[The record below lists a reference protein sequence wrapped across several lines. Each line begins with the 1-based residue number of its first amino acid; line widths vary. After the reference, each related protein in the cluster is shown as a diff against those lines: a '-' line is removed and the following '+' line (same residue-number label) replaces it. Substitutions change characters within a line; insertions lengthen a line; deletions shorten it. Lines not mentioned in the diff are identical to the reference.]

1 MIQPALVSL
10 PSITPAAT
18 PRTAGSDG
26 AGDFGGTLATLLGS
40 AAVDTA
46 IPGIAVPSSAAP
58 SSPVLDSTIA
68 SPVIDDVI
76 RQPAAVTGKALPVT
90 GPVVETRALPML
102 PEHAAIAP
110 IGVTSP
116 TAAIIVATP
125 LPATPLPAGP
135 LRARSLSAP
144 DLLPQE
150 PSAVD
155 DASDAL
161 LTPRPAPQPA
171 PGPAPTPTGQ
181 AMLPRRAA
189 RLSVPGDDRPDVPAE
204 TEDAD
209 DAGTPAPPLA
219 TQDVIPAAPLVPALF
234 LSVAVAVADN
244 DAMPRAGDLSGNMP
258 GVVRDD
264 VAGGVAGTSVATAA
278 PVPLANRDPGLAQ
291 SPAGDTR
298 PPDALI
304 QTVIPSAIPAP
315 LPMPMPMPTPTLTPM
330 PAGTPERYGFAHLH
344 GLVQSR
350 IDVGGVPVL
359 TAPAPDLPPR
369 WSTQDSA
376 PSRTIVAQQPL
387 TLAVQPQ
394 PGTVASAAH
403 MFGAAIRAAANG
415 RDEPADT
422 PAIGPLAAPVAT
434 PATASIAHA
443 DPQAPLDMR
452 HERWPTA
459 MIERIEVL
467 RDAANATDT
476 RIRLIPD
483 ALGAID
489 VSVRKDGDT
498 LHVHFNAEQA
508 ATRTLLQ
515 DAQPRLAELAD
526 ARGLKLSHGAVETGA
541 GTGQHQ
547 QRAATPQPQPQ
558 QPSAPARRP
567 RADGGADIDS
577 TDTRL
582 A

>member
-40 AAVDTA
+40 GTVDTA
-46 IPGIAVPSSAAP
+46 IPGIVVPNSAVPAS
-58 SSPVLDSTIA
+58 A
-68 SPVIDDVI
+68 SPVIDDVT

-90 GPVVETRALPML
+90 AAVVETRALP
-102 PEHAAIAP
+102 
-110 IGVTSP
+110 
-116 TAAIIVATP
+116 ATP
-125 LPATPLPAGP
+125 LPTGP
-135 LRARSLSAP
+135 LRAGSLAAP

-155 DASDAL
+155 DASDTL

-219 TQDVIPAAPLVPALF
+219 VQDVIPAAPFVPAG
-234 LSVAVAVADN
+234 VIAVAVADN
-244 DAMPRAGDLSGNMP
+244 DAMPRADDGPGNVP
-258 GVVRDD
+258 
-264 VAGGVAGTSVATAA
+264 GGVAGASVAIAA
-278 PVPLANRDPGLAQ
+278 PVPLANRDPSIAQ
-291 SPAGDTR
+291 SPTGDTR
-298 PPDALI
+298 PPDA
-304 QTVIPSAIPAP
+304 VIATATSNAVRSP
-315 LPMPMPMPTPTLTPM
+315 LPTSTP
-330 PAGTPERYGFAHLH
+330 AATPERYGFAHLH
-344 GLVQSR
+344 GLVESR
-350 IDVGGVPVL
+350 IDVGGAPL
-359 TAPAPDLPPR
+359 QAAPAPDLPPR
-369 WSTQDSA
+369 WSTQDMA
-376 PSRTIVAQQPL
+376 PSRIIVAQQPL

-403 MFGAAIRAAANG
+403 VFGAAIQAAAHG

-422 PAIGPLAAPVAT
+422 PAIGPFAAPVAT
-434 PATASIAHA
+434 PAIASIAHA

-526 ARGLKLSHGAVETGA
+526 ARGLKLSQSAVETGA

-547 QRAATPQPQPQ
+547 QRAATPQPQQ

>member
-40 AAVDTA
+40 GTVDTA
-46 IPGIAVPSSAAP
+46 IPSIAVPSS
-58 SSPVLDSTIA
+58 PVLASTVA
-68 SPVIDDVI
+68 SPLIDDVT

-90 GPVVETRALPML
+90 AAVVETRALPML

-116 TAAIIVATP
+116 TAAIVLASP

-144 DLLPQE
+144 DLLPHE

-155 DASDAL
+155 DASDTL

-171 PGPAPTPTGQ
+171 PGPTPTPTGQ

-204 TEDAD
+204 AEDAD
-209 DAGTPAPPLA
+209 DAGTPAPPLV
-219 TQDVIPAAPLVPALF
+219 TQDVIPAAPLVPAVLIPVV
-234 LSVAVAVADN
+234 VANN
-244 DAMPRAGDLSGNMP
+244 DAMPRAGDGPGNIP
-258 GVVRDD
+258 GAA
-264 VAGGVAGTSVATAA
+264 AGASVAIAV
-278 PVPLANRDPGLAQ
+278 PVPLANHNSSIAQ
-291 SPAGDTR
+291 SPTGDTR
-298 PPDALI
+298 PPES
-304 QTVIPSAIPAP
+304 VIPTAISNAVPPP
-315 LPMPMPMPTPTLTPM
+315 LPTSTPAATPD
-330 PAGTPERYGFAHLH
+330 RYGFAHLH
-344 GLVQSR
+344 GLVGSR
-350 IDVGGVPVL
+350 IDVGGAPL
-359 TAPAPDLPPR
+359 QTAPTPDLPPR
-369 WSTQDSA
+369 WSTQDTA
-376 PSRTIVAQQPL
+376 PSRTVVAQQPL

-403 MFGAAIRAAANG
+403 VFGAAIQAAAHG

-434 PATASIAHA
+434 PAIASIPHA

-541 GTGQHQ
+541 GTSQHQ
-547 QRAATPQPQPQ
+547 QRAATPQPQQ
-558 QPSAPARRP
+558 QPSAPARQP

>member
-40 AAVDTA
+40 GAVNTA
-46 IPGIAVPSSAAP
+46 IPGIVVPSSAVP
-58 SSPVLDSTIA
+58 SSTIA
-68 SPVIDDVI
+68 SPVIDNVT

-90 GPVVETRALPML
+90 GPVVETRTLLMM

-144 DLLPQE
+144 DLLTQE

-155 DASDAL
+155 DASDTL
-161 LTPRPAPQPA
+161 LTPRPAPQP
-171 PGPAPTPTGQ
+171 GPNLGPTLTGQ

-204 TEDAD
+204 PEDAD
-209 DAGTPAPPLA
+209 DDGTPAPPLA
-219 TQDVIPAAPLVPALF
+219 TQDVIPAAPLVPAVPIP
-234 LSVAVAVADN
+234 VAVAVADN
-244 DAMPRAGDLSGNMP
+244 DAMPHAGDGPGNMP
-258 GVVRDD
+258 
-264 VAGGVAGTSVATAA
+264 GGVAGTSVATAA

-350 IDVGGVPVL
+350 IDVGGVPVQ

-369 WSTQDSA
+369 WSTQDTA

-403 MFGAAIRAAANG
+403 VFGAAIQAAAHG

-422 PAIGPLAAPVAT
+422 PAIGPLAAPVAA
-434 PATASIAHA
+434 PAIAAIPHA

-498 LHVHFNAEQA
+498 LHVQFTAEQA

-526 ARGLKLSHGAVETGA
+526 ARGLKLSQSAVETGA

-547 QRAATPQPQPQ
+547 QRAATPQPQQ

>member
-40 AAVDTA
+40 GTVDTA
-46 IPGIAVPSSAAP
+46 IPDIAAP
-58 SSPVLDSTIA
+58 SSPVPASTIA

-90 GPVVETRALPML
+90 GPVVETRALPTL

-155 DASDAL
+155 DASDTL
-161 LTPRPAPQPA
+161 LTPRPAPQP
-171 PGPAPTPTGQ
+171 GPNLGPTLTGQ

-204 TEDAD
+204 AEDAD

-219 TQDVIPAAPLVPALF
+219 VQDVIPAAPLVPAVLIP
-234 LSVAVAVADN
+234 VAVADN
-244 DAMPRAGDLSGNMP
+244 DAMPRAGDGPGNIP
-258 GVVRDD
+258 RA
-264 VAGGVAGTSVATAA
+264 VAGASVAIAA
-278 PVPLANRDPGLAQ
+278 PVPLANRDPSIAQ
-291 SPAGDTR
+291 SPMGDTR
-298 PPDALI
+298 PPDA
-304 QTVIPSAIPAP
+304 VIPTATSNAVPSP
-315 LPMPMPMPTPTLTPM
+315 LPTSTP
-330 PAGTPERYGFAHLH
+330 AATPERYGFAHLH
-344 GLVQSR
+344 GLVESR
-350 IDVGGVPVL
+350 IDVGGGSARA
-359 TAPAPDLPPR
+359 APAPDLPAR
-369 WSTQDSA
+369 WLTQDTA

-394 PGTVASAAH
+394 PGTVASAAQV
-403 MFGAAIRAAANG
+403 FGAAIQAAAHG

-422 PAIGPLAAPVAT
+422 PAIGPLAAPVA
-434 PATASIAHA
+434 ASAIASIPHA

-547 QRAATPQPQPQ
+547 QRAATPQPQ
-558 QPSAPARRP
+558 QPSTPARRP
-567 RADGGADIDS
+567 RADGGGDIDS

>member
-40 AAVDTA
+40 GTVDTA
-46 IPGIAVPSSAAP
+46 IPGIAVSNSAVPA
-58 SSPVLDSTIA
+58 STIA

-116 TAAIIVATP
+116 TAAIILPTP
-125 LPATPLPAGP
+125 LPATPLPAG

-144 DLLPQE
+144 DLLLQE

-155 DASDAL
+155 DASDTL

-171 PGPAPTPTGQ
+171 PNLAPTPTGQ
-181 AMLPRRAA
+181 VMLPRRAA

-204 TEDAD
+204 PEDAD
-209 DAGTPAPPLA
+209 DDGTPAPPLA
-219 TQDVIPAAPLVPALF
+219 TQDVIPAAPLVPAVPIP
-234 LSVAVAVADN
+234 VAVAVADN
-244 DAMPRAGDLSGNMP
+244 DAMPHAGDGPGNMP
-258 GVVRDD
+258 
-264 VAGGVAGTSVATAA
+264 GGVAGTSVKIAA
-278 PVPLANRDPGLAQ
+278 PVPLANRDPGIAP
-291 SPAGDTR
+291 SPAGETR
-298 PPDALI
+298 SPDALI

-315 LPMPMPMPTPTLTPM
+315 MPMPMPTPTPTLTPM
-330 PAGTPERYGFAHLH
+330 PAATPERYGFAHLH
-344 GLVQSR
+344 GLVESR
-350 IDVGGVPVL
+350 IDVGGVPVQ

-369 WSTQDSA
+369 WSTQDTA
-376 PSRTIVAQQPL
+376 PSRFIVAQQPL
-387 TLAVQPQ
+387 TLAVQPP
-394 PGTVASAAH
+394 PGTVASAAQV
-403 MFGAAIRAAANG
+403 FGAAIQAAAHG

-422 PAIGPLAAPVAT
+422 PAIGPLAAPAAT
-434 PATASIAHA
+434 PAIASIAPS

-489 VSVRKDGDT
+489 VAVRKDGDT
-498 LHVHFNAEQA
+498 LHVHFTAEQA

-547 QRAATPQPQPQ
+547 QRAATPQPQ

>member
-10 PSITPAAT
+10 PSITPAAK

-26 AGDFGGTLATLLGS
+26 AGDFSGTLATLLESGT
-40 AAVDTA
+40 VDTA
-46 IPGIAVPSSAAP
+46 ISGIAVPSS
-58 SSPVLDSTIA
+58 PVPASTIA
-68 SPVIDDVI
+68 SPVIDDVT

-90 GPVVETRALPML
+90 AAVVETRALPML

-110 IGVTSP
+110 IGFTSP
-116 TAAIIVATP
+116 TAAIILATP
-125 LPATPLPAGP
+125 LPATPLPAG

-144 DLLPQE
+144 DLLTQE

-155 DASDAL
+155 DSSDTL

-204 TEDAD
+204 AEDAD
-209 DAGTPAPPLA
+209 DAGTPAPPLV
-219 TQDVIPAAPLVPALF
+219 TQDVIPAAPLVPAVLIPVV
-234 LSVAVAVADN
+234 VAND
-244 DAMPRAGDLSGNMP
+244 DAMPHAGDGPGNIP
-258 GVVRDD
+258 GA
-264 VAGGVAGTSVATAA
+264 VAGASVAIAA
-278 PVPLANRDPGLAQ
+278 PVPLANHNPSIAQ
-291 SPAGDTR
+291 SPTGDTR
-298 PPDALI
+298 PPEA
-304 QTVIPSAIPAP
+304 VIPTAISNAVPPP
-315 LPMPMPMPTPTLTPM
+315 LPTSTPAATPD
-330 PAGTPERYGFAHLH
+330 RYGFAHLH
-344 GLVQSR
+344 GLVESR
-350 IDVGGVPVL
+350 IDVGGAPL
-359 TAPAPDLPPR
+359 QTAPAPDLPPR
-369 WSTQDSA
+369 WSTQDTA
-376 PSRTIVAQQPL
+376 PSRTVVAQQPL

-403 MFGAAIRAAANG
+403 VFGAAIQAAAHG

-434 PATASIAHA
+434 PAIASIPHA

-547 QRAATPQPQPQ
+547 QRAATPQPQQ

>member
-1 MIQPALVSL
+1 
-10 PSITPAAT
+10 
-18 PRTAGSDG
+18 
-26 AGDFGGTLATLLGS
+26 
-40 AAVDTA
+40 
-46 IPGIAVPSSAAP
+46 
-58 SSPVLDSTIA
+58 
-68 SPVIDDVI
+68 
-76 RQPAAVTGKALPVT
+76 
-90 GPVVETRALPML
+90 
-102 PEHAAIAP
+102 
-110 IGVTSP
+110 
-116 TAAIIVATP
+116 
-125 LPATPLPAGP
+125 
-135 LRARSLSAP
+135 
-144 DLLPQE
+144 
-150 PSAVD
+150 
-155 DASDAL
+155 
-161 LTPRPAPQPA
+161 
-171 PGPAPTPTGQ
+171 
-181 AMLPRRAA
+181 MLPRRAA

-204 TEDAD
+204 AEDAD

-219 TQDVIPAAPLVPALF
+219 SQDVIPMAPLVPAL
-234 LSVAVAVADN
+234 LLPVVVAVAEN
-244 DAMPRAGDLSGNMP
+244 DAMPRAGDGPGNMP
-258 GVVRDD
+258 DGM
-264 VAGGVAGTSVATAA
+264 AGTSVATAA
-278 PVPLANRDPGLAQ
+278 PVPLANRDPGIAP
-291 SPAGDTR
+291 SPAGGTR
-298 PPDALI
+298 PADALI
-304 QTVIPSAIPAP
+304 QTVIPSAIPSP
-315 LPMPMPMPTPTLTPM
+315 LPMPTPTLTQT
-330 PAGTPERYGFAHLH
+330 PAATPDRYGFAHLH
-344 GLVQSR
+344 GLVESR
-350 IDVGGVPVL
+350 IDVGGVPL
-359 TAPAPDLPPR
+359 QTAPAPDLPPR
-369 WSTQDSA
+369 WSTQDTA
-376 PSRTIVAQQPL
+376 PSRTVVAQQPL

-403 MFGAAIRAAANG
+403 VFGAAIQAAAHG

-422 PAIGPLAAPVAT
+422 PAIGPLAAPAAT
-434 PATASIAHA
+434 PAIASIAPA

-489 VSVRKDGDT
+489 VSLRKDGDT

-526 ARGLKLSHGAVETGA
+526 ARGLKLSQGAVETGA

-547 QRAATPQPQPQ
+547 QRAATQQSQQQPQ

>member
-10 PSITPAAT
+10 PSIAPAAT

-40 AAVDTA
+40 GTVDTT
-46 IPGIAVPSSAAP
+46 IPGIAVPSSAVP
-58 SSPVLDSTIA
+58 SSAILDSTIA
-68 SPVIDDVI
+68 SPVIDNVA

-90 GPVVETRALPML
+90 GPVVETRTLPMM

-116 TAAIIVATP
+116 TAAIILVTP
-125 LPATPLPAGP
+125 LPVTPLPAG

-155 DASDAL
+155 DASDTL
-161 LTPRPAPQPA
+161 LTPRPAPQP
-171 PGPAPTPTGQ
+171 GPNLAPTPTGQ

-204 TEDAD
+204 PEDAD
-209 DAGTPAPPLA
+209 DDGTPAPPLV
-219 TQDVIPAAPLVPALF
+219 TQDVIPAAPLVPAVLIP
-234 LSVAVAVADN
+234 VAVADN
-244 DAMPRAGDLSGNMP
+244 DAMPRAGDGPGNIP
-258 GVVRDD
+258 RA
-264 VAGGVAGTSVATAA
+264 VAGASVAIAA
-278 PVPLANRDPGLAQ
+278 PVPLANRDPSIAQ
-291 SPAGDTR
+291 SPMGDTR
-298 PPDALI
+298 PPDA
-304 QTVIPSAIPAP
+304 VIPTATSNAVPSP
-315 LPMPMPMPTPTLTPM
+315 LPTSTP
-330 PAGTPERYGFAHLH
+330 AATPERYGFAHLH
-344 GLVQSR
+344 GLVESR
-350 IDVGGVPVL
+350 IDVGGGSARA
-359 TAPAPDLPPR
+359 APAPDLPPR
-369 WSTQDSA
+369 WSTQDTA

-387 TLAVQPQ
+387 TLAVQPP

-403 MFGAAIRAAANG
+403 VFGAAIQAAAHG

-434 PATASIAHA
+434 PAIASIAHA

-508 ATRTLLQ
+508 VTRTLLQ
-515 DAQPRLAELAD
+515 DAQPRLADLAD
-526 ARGLKLSHGAVETGA
+526 ARGLKLSQSAVETGA

-547 QRAATPQPQPQ
+547 QRAATPQPQQ

>member
-10 PSITPAAT
+10 PSIAPAAT

-40 AAVDTA
+40 GTVDTA
-46 IPGIAVPSSAAP
+46 IPGIAVPSSPVP
-58 SSPVLDSTIA
+58 SSTIT
-68 SPVIDDVI
+68 SPMIDGLI
-76 RQPAAVTGKALPVT
+76 RQPSAVTGKALPVT
-90 GPVVETRALPML
+90 GPVVATRALPML

-116 TAAIIVATP
+116 TAAIILATP

-155 DASDAL
+155 DASDTL

-189 RLSVPGDDRPDVPAE
+189 RLSLPGDDRPDVPAE

-219 TQDVIPAAPLVPALF
+219 VQDVIPAAPLVPAL
-234 LSVAVAVADN
+234 LLPVAVAVADN
-244 DAMPRAGDLSGNMP
+244 DAMPRAGDGPGNIP
-258 GVVRDD
+258 GA
-264 VAGGVAGTSVATAA
+264 VAGASVAIAA
-278 PVPLANRDPGLAQ
+278 PVPLAKSDPSIAQ
-291 SPAGDTR
+291 SPMGDTR
-298 PPDALI
+298 PPDA
-304 QTVIPSAIPAP
+304 VIPTATSNAVPPP
-315 LPMPMPMPTPTLTPM
+315 LPTSTP
-330 PAGTPERYGFAHLH
+330 AATPERYGFAHLH
-344 GLVQSR
+344 GLVESR
-350 IDVGGVPVL
+350 IDAGGGSARA
-359 TAPAPDLPPR
+359 APAPDLPPR
-369 WSTQDSA
+369 WSTQDTA

-403 MFGAAIRAAANG
+403 VFGAAIQAAAHG

-422 PAIGPLAAPVAT
+422 PAIGPLAAPVA
-434 PATASIAHA
+434 ASAIASIPHA

-526 ARGLKLSHGAVETGA
+526 ARGLKLSQGAVETGA

>member
-10 PSITPAAT
+10 PSIAPSAT
-18 PRTAGSDG
+18 PRAAGSDG

-40 AAVDTA
+40 GTVDTA
-46 IPGIAVPSSAAP
+46 IPDIAAP
-58 SSPVLDSTIA
+58 SSPVPASTIA

-116 TAAIIVATP
+116 TAAIVLATP
-125 LPATPLPAGP
+125 LPATPLPAG

-161 LTPRPAPQPA
+161 LTPRPAPQPPA
-171 PGPAPTPTGQ
+171 SPAPTPTGQ

-219 TQDVIPAAPLVPALF
+219 TQDVIPAAPLVPAVPIP
-234 LSVAVAVADN
+234 VAVAVADN
-244 DAMPRAGDLSGNMP
+244 DAMPHAGDGPGNMP
-258 GVVRDD
+258 
-264 VAGGVAGTSVATAA
+264 GGVAGTFVATAA

-315 LPMPMPMPTPTLTPM
+315 LPMPTPTLTPTLT
-330 PAGTPERYGFAHLH
+330 PAATPERYGFAHLH
-344 GLVQSR
+344 GLVESR
-350 IDVGGVPVL
+350 IDVGGVPVQ

-369 WSTQDSA
+369 WSTQDTA

-403 MFGAAIRAAANG
+403 VFGAAIQAAAHG

-422 PAIGPLAAPVAT
+422 PAIGPLAAPVA
-434 PATASIAHA
+434 ASAIAAIPHA

-498 LHVHFNAEQA
+498 LHVHFTAEQA

>member
-40 AAVDTA
+40 GTVDTT

-58 SSPVLDSTIA
+58 SSAVPSSTIA
-68 SPVIDDVI
+68 SPVIDNVT
-76 RQPAAVTGKALPVT
+76 RQPAAVTGKALPVR

-125 LPATPLPAGP
+125 LPVTPLPATPLPAG

-161 LTPRPAPQPA
+161 LTPRPAPH
-171 PGPAPTPTGQ
+171 PGPNLAPIPTGQ

-204 TEDAD
+204 PEDAD

-219 TQDVIPAAPLVPALF
+219 TQDVIPAAPLVPAG
-234 LSVAVAVADN
+234 VIAVAVADN
-244 DAMPRAGDLSGNMP
+244 DAMPRAGDGPGNVP
-258 GVVRDD
+258 D
-264 VAGGVAGTSVATAA
+264 GVAGASVAIAA
-278 PVPLANRDPGLAQ
+278 PVPLANRDPGIAP

-315 LPMPMPMPTPTLTPM
+315 LPMPMPMPMPTPTPTLTPM
-330 PAGTPERYGFAHLH
+330 PAATPERYGFAHLH
-344 GLVQSR
+344 GLVESR
-350 IDVGGVPVL
+350 IDAGGGSARA
-359 TAPAPDLPPR
+359 APAPDLPPR
-369 WSTQDSA
+369 WSTQDTA

-403 MFGAAIRAAANG
+403 VFGAAIQAASHG

-434 PATASIAHA
+434 PAIASIAHA

-483 ALGAID
+483 ALGTID
-489 VSVRKDGDT
+489 VAVRKDGDT

-547 QRAATPQPQPQ
+547 QRAATPQPQQ

>member
-18 PRTAGSDG
+18 PRAAGSDG

-40 AAVDTA
+40 GTVDTT
-46 IPGIAVPSSAAP
+46 IPGIAVPGSAAP
-58 SSPVLDSTIA
+58 SSTIA
-68 SPVIDDVI
+68 SPVIDNVT

-144 DLLPQE
+144 DLLPHE

-155 DASDAL
+155 DASETL
-161 LTPRPAPQPA
+161 LTPRPAPQP
-171 PGPAPTPTGQ
+171 PASPVPTPTGQ

-204 TEDAD
+204 PEDAD

-219 TQDVIPAAPLVPALF
+219 TQDVIPAAPLVPAVPIP
-234 LSVAVAVADN
+234 VAVAVADN
-244 DAMPRAGDLSGNMP
+244 DAMPHAGDGPGNMP
-258 GVVRDD
+258 GG
-264 VAGGVAGTSVATAA
+264 AAGTFVATAA

-315 LPMPMPMPTPTLTPM
+315 LPMPTPTLTPTLT
-330 PAGTPERYGFAHLH
+330 PAATPERYGFAHLH
-344 GLVQSR
+344 GLVESR
-350 IDVGGVPVL
+350 IDVGGVPVQ

-369 WSTQDSA
+369 WSTQDTA

-403 MFGAAIRAAANG
+403 VFGAAIQAAAHG

-422 PAIGPLAAPVAT
+422 PAIGPLAAPVA
-434 PATASIAHA
+434 ASAIASIPHA

-489 VSVRKDGDT
+489 VAVRKDGDT

-547 QRAATPQPQPQ
+547 QRAATPQQQPQPQ
-558 QPSAPARRP
+558 HPSAPARRP

>member
-10 PSITPAAT
+10 PSIAPAAT

-40 AAVDTA
+40 GTVDIA
-46 IPGIAVPSSAAP
+46 IPGIVAPSSPVPSSA
-58 SSPVLDSTIA
+58 VLDSTIA
-68 SPVIDDVI
+68 SPVIDDVT

-90 GPVVETRALPML
+90 AAVVETRALPMM

-116 TAAIIVATP
+116 TAAIILATP
-125 LPATPLPAGP
+125 LPATPLPAGL

-150 PSAVD
+150 PSAVGE
-155 DASDAL
+155 ASDTL

-189 RLSVPGDDRPDVPAE
+189 RLSVPGDDHPDVPAE
-204 TEDAD
+204 PEDAD
-209 DAGTPAPPLA
+209 DDGTPAPPLV
-219 TQDVIPAAPLVPALF
+219 TQDVIPAAPLVPAVLIP
-234 LSVAVAVADN
+234 VAVADN
-244 DAMPRAGDLSGNMP
+244 DAMPRAGDVSGNMP
-258 GVVRDD
+258 GVVRGD
-264 VAGGVAGTSVATAA
+264 VADGVAGTSVATDA
-278 PVPLANRDPGLAQ
+278 PVPLANRDPGRAQ

-304 QTVIPSAIPAP
+304 QTVIPSVIPAP
-315 LPMPMPMPTPTLTPM
+315 LPMPMPTPTLTPM

-344 GLVQSR
+344 GLVESR
-350 IDVGGVPVL
+350 IDVGG
-359 TAPAPDLPPR
+359 APLQAAPTPDLPPR
-369 WSTQDSA
+369 WSTQDTA
-376 PSRTIVAQQPL
+376 PSRFIVAQQPL
-387 TLAVQPQ
+387 TLAAQPQ

-403 MFGAAIRAAANG
+403 VFGAAIQAAAHG

-434 PATASIAHA
+434 PAIASIAPS

-526 ARGLKLSHGAVETGA
+526 ARGLKLSQSAVETGA

-547 QRAATPQPQPQ
+547 QRAATPQPQRQ

>member
-40 AAVDTA
+40 GAVDTA
-46 IPGIAVPSSAAP
+46 IPGIAVPSSAVP
-58 SSPVLDSTIA
+58 SSTIA
-68 SPVIDDVI
+68 SPVIDNVT

-125 LPATPLPAGP
+125 LPVTPLPAG

-150 PSAVD
+150 PLAVD
-155 DASDAL
+155 DASDTL
-161 LTPRPAPQPA
+161 LTPRPAPPPA
-171 PGPAPTPTGQ
+171 PSPAPTPTGQ

-189 RLSVPGDDRPDVPAE
+189 RLSVPGDDRPDAPAE
-204 TEDAD
+204 PEDAD

-219 TQDVIPAAPLVPALF
+219 VQDVIPAAPLVPAGVIA
-234 LSVAVAVADN
+234 VAVAVADN
-244 DAMPRAGDLSGNMP
+244 DAMPRVVDVSINMP

-264 VAGGVAGTSVATAA
+264 VADGVAGTSVATAA

-315 LPMPMPMPTPTLTPM
+315 LPMPMPTPTLTPM

-344 GLVQSR
+344 GLVESR
-350 IDVGGVPVL
+350 IDVGGAPL
-359 TAPAPDLPPR
+359 QAAPAPDLPPR
-369 WSTQDSA
+369 WSTQDTA
-376 PSRTIVAQQPL
+376 PSRFIVAQQPL

-403 MFGAAIRAAANG
+403 VFGAAIQAAAHG

-422 PAIGPLAAPVAT
+422 PAIGPLAAPVA
-434 PATASIAHA
+434 ASAIASIPHA

-508 ATRTLLQ
+508 ATRALLQ

-547 QRAATPQPQPQ
+547 QRAATPQPQ
-558 QPSAPARRP
+558 QPSTPARRP
-567 RADGGADIDS
+567 RADGGGDIDS

>member
-1 MIQPALVSL
+1 MIQPALVPL

-40 AAVDTA
+40 GTVDTA
-46 IPGIAVPSSAAP
+46 IPGIAARSSA
-58 SSPVLDSTIA
+58 VLDSTIA

-90 GPVVETRALPML
+90 GPMVETRALPML

-144 DLLPQE
+144 DLLPHE

-155 DASDAL
+155 DASDTL

-189 RLSVPGDDRPDVPAE
+189 RLSVPGDDHPDVPAE
-204 TEDAD
+204 PEDAD
-209 DAGTPAPPLA
+209 DDGTPAPPLV
-219 TQDVIPAAPLVPALF
+219 TQDVIPAAPLVPAVLIP
-234 LSVAVAVADN
+234 VAVADN
-244 DAMPRAGDLSGNMP
+244 DVMPRAGDVSGNMP
-258 GVVRDD
+258 GVVRGD
-264 VAGGVAGTSVATAA
+264 VADGVAGTSVATDA
-278 PVPLANRDPGLAQ
+278 PVPLANRDPGRAQ

-304 QTVIPSAIPAP
+304 QTVIPSVIPAP
-315 LPMPMPMPTPTLTPM
+315 LPMPMPTPTPTLTPM

-350 IDVGGVPVL
+350 IDVGGVPL
-359 TAPAPDLPPR
+359 QTAPAPDLPPR
-369 WSTQDSA
+369 WSTQDTA

-403 MFGAAIRAAANG
+403 VFGAAIQAAAHG

-434 PATASIAHA
+434 PAIASIAHA
-443 DPQAPLDMR
+443 DPQAPLDIR

-498 LHVHFNAEQA
+498 LHVHFTAEQA

-567 RADGGADIDS
+567 RANGGADIDS

>member
-40 AAVDTA
+40 GAVNTA
-46 IPGIAVPSSAAP
+46 IPGIVVPSSAVP
-58 SSPVLDSTIA
+58 SSTIA
-68 SPVIDDVI
+68 SPVIDNVT

-90 GPVVETRALPML
+90 GPVVETRTLLMM

-116 TAAIIVATP
+116 TAAIILATP

-135 LRARSLSAP
+135 PRARSLSAP

-234 LSVAVAVADN
+234 LPVAVAVADN
-244 DAMPRAGDLSGNMP
+244 DAMPRVVDVSINMP

-264 VAGGVAGTSVATAA
+264 VADGVAGASVAIAA

-291 SPAGDTR
+291 SPTGDTR

-315 LPMPMPMPTPTLTPM
+315 LPMPTPTPTLTPM

-344 GLVQSR
+344 GLVESR
-350 IDVGGVPVL
+350 IDVGGAPL
-359 TAPAPDLPPR
+359 QAAPAPDLPPR
-369 WSTQDSA
+369 WSTQDMA
-376 PSRTIVAQQPL
+376 PSRTVVAQQPL

-403 MFGAAIRAAANG
+403 VFGAAIQAAAHG

-422 PAIGPLAAPVAT
+422 PAIGPLAAPVA
-434 PATASIAHA
+434 ASAIASIPHA

-547 QRAATPQPQPQ
+547 QRAATPQPQQ
-558 QPSAPARRP
+558 QPSAPSRRP

>member
-40 AAVDTA
+40 GTVDTA
-46 IPGIAVPSSAAP
+46 IPGIAAPSSA
-58 SSPVLDSTIA
+58 VLASTVA
-68 SPVIDDVI
+68 SPVIDDVT

-125 LPATPLPAGP
+125 LPVTPLPAG

-161 LTPRPAPQPA
+161 LTPRPAPQPPA
-171 PGPAPTPTGQ
+171 SPAPTPTGQ

-219 TQDVIPAAPLVPALF
+219 TQEAIPAVPLVPAVLIP
-234 LSVAVAVADN
+234 VPVAVADN
-244 DAMPRAGDLSGNMP
+244 DAMPRAGDGPGNIP
-258 GVVRDD
+258 GA
-264 VAGGVAGTSVATAA
+264 VAGASVAIAA
-278 PVPLANRDPGLAQ
+278 PVPLANRDPSIAQ
-291 SPAGDTR
+291 SPMGDTR
-298 PPDALI
+298 PPDA
-304 QTVIPSAIPAP
+304 VIPTATSNAVPSP
-315 LPMPMPMPTPTLTPM
+315 LPTST

-344 GLVQSR
+344 GLVESR
-350 IDVGGVPVL
+350 IDVGGAPL
-359 TAPAPDLPPR
+359 QAAPAPDLPPR
-369 WSTQDSA
+369 WSTQDTA
-376 PSRTIVAQQPL
+376 PSRTVVAQQPL

-403 MFGAAIRAAANG
+403 VFGAAIQAAAHG

-422 PAIGPLAAPVAT
+422 PAIGPLAAPAAT
-434 PATASIAHA
+434 PAIASIAPS

-547 QRAATPQPQPQ
+547 QRAATPQPQQQ

>member
-10 PSITPAAT
+10 PSIAPAAT

-40 AAVDTA
+40 GTVDTA

-58 SSPVLDSTIA
+58 SSPVPSSPVPASTIT
-68 SPVIDDVI
+68 SPMIDGLI
-76 RQPAAVTGKALPVT
+76 RQPPAVTGKALPVT

-155 DASDAL
+155 DASNTL

-219 TQDVIPAAPLVPALF
+219 SQDVIPVAPLVPAL
-234 LSVAVAVADN
+234 LLPVVVVAVADN
-244 DAMPRAGDLSGNMP
+244 DAMPRAGDGPGNIP
-258 GVVRDD
+258 GA
-264 VAGGVAGTSVATAA
+264 VAGASVAIAA
-278 PVPLANRDPGLAQ
+278 PVPLANHNPSIAQ
-291 SPAGDTR
+291 SPTGDTR
-298 PPDALI
+298 PPDA
-304 QTVIPSAIPAP
+304 VIPTAISNAVPPP
-315 LPMPMPMPTPTLTPM
+315 LPTSTPAATPD
-330 PAGTPERYGFAHLH
+330 RYGFAHLH
-344 GLVQSR
+344 GLVESR
-350 IDVGGVPVL
+350 IDVGGGSARA
-359 TAPAPDLPPR
+359 APAPALPPR
-369 WSTQDSA
+369 WSTQDTA
-376 PSRTIVAQQPL
+376 PSRTVVAQQPL

-403 MFGAAIRAAANG
+403 VFGAAIQAAAHG

-422 PAIGPLAAPVAT
+422 PAIGPLAAPVA
-434 PATASIAHA
+434 ASAIASIPHA

-489 VSVRKDGDT
+489 VSLRKDGDT
-498 LHVHFNAEQA
+498 LHVHFTAEQA

-547 QRAATPQPQPQ
+547 QRAATPQPQQ

>member
-1 MIQPALVSL
+1 
-10 PSITPAAT
+10 
-18 PRTAGSDG
+18 
-26 AGDFGGTLATLLGS
+26 
-40 AAVDTA
+40 
-46 IPGIAVPSSAAP
+46 
-58 SSPVLDSTIA
+58 
-68 SPVIDDVI
+68 
-76 RQPAAVTGKALPVT
+76 
-90 GPVVETRALPML
+90 
-102 PEHAAIAP
+102 
-110 IGVTSP
+110 
-116 TAAIIVATP
+116 
-125 LPATPLPAGP
+125 
-135 LRARSLSAP
+135 
-144 DLLPQE
+144 
-150 PSAVD
+150 
-155 DASDAL
+155 
-161 LTPRPAPQPA
+161 
-171 PGPAPTPTGQ
+171 
-181 AMLPRRAA
+181 
-189 RLSVPGDDRPDVPAE
+189 
-204 TEDAD
+204 
-209 DAGTPAPPLA
+209 
-219 TQDVIPAAPLVPALF
+219 
-234 LSVAVAVADN
+234 
-244 DAMPRAGDLSGNMP
+244 
-258 GVVRDD
+258 
-264 VAGGVAGTSVATAA
+264 
-278 PVPLANRDPGLAQ
+278 
-291 SPAGDTR
+291 
-298 PPDALI
+298 
-304 QTVIPSAIPAP
+304 
-315 LPMPMPMPTPTLTPM
+315 M

-344 GLVQSR
+344 GLVESR
-350 IDVGGVPVL
+350 IDVGGAPL
-359 TAPAPDLPPR
+359 QAAPAPDLPPR
-369 WSTQDSA
+369 WSTQDTA
-376 PSRTIVAQQPL
+376 PSRFIVAQQPL

-394 PGTVASAAH
+394 PGTVASAAQV
-403 MFGAAIRAAANG
+403 FGAAIQAAAHG

-422 PAIGPLAAPVAT
+422 PAIGPLAAPVA
-434 PATASIAHA
+434 ASAIASIPHA

>member
-1 MIQPALVSL
+1 
-10 PSITPAAT
+10 
-18 PRTAGSDG
+18 
-26 AGDFGGTLATLLGS
+26 
-40 AAVDTA
+40 
-46 IPGIAVPSSAAP
+46 
-58 SSPVLDSTIA
+58 
-68 SPVIDDVI
+68 
-76 RQPAAVTGKALPVT
+76 
-90 GPVVETRALPML
+90 
-102 PEHAAIAP
+102 
-110 IGVTSP
+110 
-116 TAAIIVATP
+116 
-125 LPATPLPAGP
+125 
-135 LRARSLSAP
+135 
-144 DLLPQE
+144 
-150 PSAVD
+150 
-155 DASDAL
+155 
-161 LTPRPAPQPA
+161 
-171 PGPAPTPTGQ
+171 
-181 AMLPRRAA
+181 MLPRRAA

-219 TQDVIPAAPLVPALF
+219 TQEAIPAVPLVPAVLIP
-234 LSVAVAVADN
+234 VADN

-264 VAGGVAGTSVATAA
+264 VPDGVAGASVAIAA
-278 PVPLANRDPGLAQ
+278 PVPLANRDPGIAQ

-315 LPMPMPMPTPTLTPM
+315 LPMPTPTLTPM

-344 GLVQSR
+344 GLVESR
-350 IDVGGVPVL
+350 IDVGGAPL
-359 TAPAPDLPPR
+359 QAAPAPDLPPR
-369 WSTQDSA
+369 WSTQDMA

-403 MFGAAIRAAANG
+403 VFGAAIQAAAHG

-434 PATASIAHA
+434 PAIASIAHA

-526 ARGLKLSHGAVETGA
+526 ARGLKLSQGAVETGA

-547 QRAATPQPQPQ
+547 QRAATPQPQ

>member
-10 PSITPAAT
+10 PSIAPAAT

-40 AAVDTA
+40 GTVDTA
-46 IPGIAVPSSAAP
+46 IPGIAVPSSAVP
-58 SSPVLDSTIA
+58 SSAILDSTIA

-90 GPVVETRALPML
+90 GPVVETRTLLMM

-116 TAAIIVATP
+116 TAAIILATP

-144 DLLPQE
+144 DLLPLE

-155 DASDAL
+155 DASDTL
-161 LTPRPAPQPA
+161 LTPRPAPQPPA
-171 PGPAPTPTGQ
+171 SPAPTPTGQ
-181 AMLPRRAA
+181 GMLPRRAA
-189 RLSVPGDDRPDVPAE
+189 RLSLPGDDRPDVPAE

-209 DAGTPAPPLA
+209 DDGTPAPPLA
-219 TQDVIPAAPLVPALF
+219 VQEVIPAAPLVPAGVIA
-234 LSVAVAVADN
+234 VAVAVADN
-244 DAMPRAGDLSGNMP
+244 DAMPHAGDGPGNIP
-258 GVVRDD
+258 GA
-264 VAGGVAGTSVATAA
+264 VAGASVAIAA
-278 PVPLANRDPGLAQ
+278 PVPLANHNPSIAQ
-291 SPAGDTR
+291 SPTGDTR
-298 PPDALI
+298 PPEA
-304 QTVIPSAIPAP
+304 VIPTAISNAVPPP
-315 LPMPMPMPTPTLTPM
+315 LPTSTPAATPD
-330 PAGTPERYGFAHLH
+330 RYGFAHLH
-344 GLVQSR
+344 GLVESR
-350 IDVGGVPVL
+350 IDVGGAPL
-359 TAPAPDLPPR
+359 QTAPAPDLPPR
-369 WSTQDSA
+369 WSTQDTA
-376 PSRTIVAQQPL
+376 PSRTVVAQQPL

-403 MFGAAIRAAANG
+403 VFGAAIRAAAHG

-422 PAIGPLAAPVAT
+422 PAIGPLAAPAAT
-434 PATASIAHA
+434 PAIASIAHA

-489 VSVRKDGDT
+489 VSLRKDGDT
-498 LHVHFNAEQA
+498 LHVHFTAEQA

-547 QRAATPQPQPQ
+547 QRAATPQPQQ

>member
-40 AAVDTA
+40 GTVDTA
-46 IPGIAVPSSAAP
+46 IPDIAAP
-58 SSPVLDSTIA
+58 SSPVPSSTIA

-76 RQPAAVTGKALPVT
+76 RQPAAVTGKALPVA
-90 GPVVETRALPML
+90 GPVVETHTLPMM

-125 LPATPLPAGP
+125 LPVTPLPAG

-161 LTPRPAPQPA
+161 LTPRPAPQPPA
-171 PGPAPTPTGQ
+171 SPAPTPTGQ

-219 TQDVIPAAPLVPALF
+219 TQEAIPAVPLVPAVLIP
-234 LSVAVAVADN
+234 VPVAVADN
-244 DAMPRAGDLSGNMP
+244 DAMPRAGDGPGNIP
-258 GVVRDD
+258 GA
-264 VAGGVAGTSVATAA
+264 VAGASVAIAA
-278 PVPLANRDPGLAQ
+278 PVSLANRDPSIAQ
-291 SPAGDTR
+291 SPMGDTR
-298 PPDALI
+298 PPDA
-304 QTVIPSAIPAP
+304 VIPTATSNAVPSP
-315 LPMPMPMPTPTLTPM
+315 LPTST

-344 GLVQSR
+344 GLVESR
-350 IDVGGVPVL
+350 IDVGGAPL
-359 TAPAPDLPPR
+359 QAAPAPDLPPR
-369 WSTQDSA
+369 WSTQDTA
-376 PSRTIVAQQPL
+376 PSRFIVAQPPL

-403 MFGAAIRAAANG
+403 VFGVAIQAAAHG

-434 PATASIAHA
+434 PAIASIAHA

-498 LHVHFNAEQA
+498 LHVHFTAEQA

>member
-40 AAVDTA
+40 GTVDTA
-46 IPGIAVPSSAAP
+46 ISGIAVPSR
-58 SSPVLDSTIA
+58 PVLASTIA
-68 SPVIDDVI
+68 SPVIDDVT
-76 RQPAAVTGKALPVT
+76 RQPAAVTGKPLPVT
-90 GPVVETRALPML
+90 GPVVETQALPML

-116 TAAIIVATP
+116 TAAIVLATP
-125 LPATPLPAGP
+125 LPATPLPAG

-144 DLLPQE
+144 DLLTQE

-155 DASDAL
+155 DSSDTL

-171 PGPAPTPTGQ
+171 PSPAPTPTGQ
-181 AMLPRRAA
+181 AMPPRRAA
-189 RLSVPGDDRPDVPAE
+189 RLSLPADDRPDVLAE
-204 TEDAD
+204 PEDAD
-209 DAGTPAPPLA
+209 DDGTPAPPLV
-219 TQDVIPAAPLVPALF
+219 TQDVIPAAPLVPAVL
-234 LSVAVAVADN
+234 LTVVVVAVADN
-244 DAMPRAGDLSGNMP
+244 DAMPRPGDGPGNIP
-258 GVVRDD
+258 GA
-264 VAGGVAGTSVATAA
+264 VAGASVAIAA
-278 PVPLANRDPGLAQ
+278 PVPLANHNSSIAQ
-291 SPAGDTR
+291 SPTGDTR
-298 PPDALI
+298 PPEA
-304 QTVIPSAIPAP
+304 VIPTAMPNAVPPP
-315 LPMPMPMPTPTLTPM
+315 LPTSTPAATPD
-330 PAGTPERYGFAHLH
+330 RYGFAHLH
-344 GLVQSR
+344 GLVESR
-350 IDVGGVPVL
+350 IDVGGVPL
-359 TAPAPDLPPR
+359 QTAPAPDLPPR
-369 WSTQDSA
+369 WSTQDTA

-403 MFGAAIRAAANG
+403 VFGAAIQAAAHG

-434 PATASIAHA
+434 PAIASIAPA